1 MLAKAASPT
10 TASGPLL
17 GHGSAQTR
25 PGRYR
30 PAPAGQRFEASS
42 GSSRAA
48 ASKGPAS
55 SPVRPPARAA
65 PVSAPYSPPWPKPP
79 IGQKKWPARAFMEA
93 RPGCAR
99 WKVGQSIFL
108 RLQRTCAQRAHVTGG
123 VGKGPQFDCDSLHV
137 CPEICPLV
145 AKQPPAGYPS
155 AGELA
160 KISQR
165 AIVCRARRAPM
176 ISTPDQA
183 NPGTSC
189 LQCETGS

>member
-1 MLAKAASPT
+1 MACT
-10 TASGPLL
+10 RFHG
-17 GHGSAQTR
+17 GSAGLR
-25 PGRYR
+25 PVEGRAIY
-30 PAPAGQRFEASS
+30 F
-42 GSSRAA
+42 
-48 ASKGPAS
+48 
-55 SPVRPPARAA
+55 
-65 PVSAPYSPPWPKPP
+65 
-79 IGQKKWPARAFMEA
+79 
-93 RPGCAR
+93 
-99 WKVGQSIFL
+99 FL